1 MAVTLR
7 LYRVGK
13 KGHPTYKIVAVNRR
27 YKSNGKYLE
36 SVGTYNPHT
45 DPGELN
51 IVKDRL
57 EYWKSKGAIISEGL
71 GKLLKGNKKS

>member
-7 LYRVGK
+7 LYRIGK

-36 SVGTYNPHT
+36 SVGTYNPHAEPSEFKVDKT
-45 DPGELN
+45 
-51 IVKDRL
+51 RL
-57 EYWKSKGAIISEGL
+57 EYWMNKGAIISEGL
-71 GKLLKGNKKS
+71 GKLLKGKKA

>member
-27 YKSNGKYLE
+27 YKSNGKYIE
-36 SVGTYNPHT
+36 AVGTYDPHSNPGT
-45 DPGELN
+45 LKLE
-51 IVKDRL
+51 KDRV
-57 EYWKSKGAIISEGL
+57 EYWKTKGAIISEGL
-71 GKLLKGNKKS
+71 GKLLKKA

>member
-27 YKSNGKYLE
+27 YKSNGKYIE
-36 SVGTYNPHT
+36 AVGTYNPHT
-45 DPGELN
+45 DPAEL
-51 IVKDRL
+51 KL
-57 EYWKSKGAIISEGL
+57 EKERIEHWKSKGAIISEGL
-71 GKLLKGNKKS
+71 GKLLKGKKS